1 MGHSL
6 VNFLDDK
13 NLIVDF
19 LDSRSQVMVSYVNNS
34 ASRFSLWYKNLAHSD
49 LTNRGKRN
57 GSHEGLEKN
66 LLYYLSVPEMRAIE
80 EANKKPFESA
90 KQSNIG
96 MSDAFYRDLSGNS
109 AGKRT
114 VEHTV

>member
-19 LDSRSQVMVSYVNNS
+19 LDSRSQVMFKYVNNS

-66 LLYYLSVPEMRAIE
+66 LLYYLSVPEMKAIGLFE
-80 EANKKPFESA
+80 HAGVANHPGDL
-90 KQSNIG
+90 G
-96 MSDAFYRDLSGNS
+96 MKMIAERIFSVMKTYL
-109 AGKRT
+109 
-114 VEHTV
+114 